1 MNHFR
6 HMKKPT
12 LLLWTILLAIAI
24 FCAQG
29 MKLHVHSFGHDH
41 EQQSSSISPE
51 VVTEHSHLSD
61 IHLSDIHLTT
71 DVSHADHHN
80 EVVSEQNA
88 SPRALLKQQPAYG
101 SMLAIFVIAFILIL
115 YGPYVITLHRRFDIN
130 IAISLRYILSPPL
143 RAPPL

>member
-6 HMKKPT
+6 QMKKST
-12 LLLWTILLAIAI
+12 LLIWIVLLAIAI

-41 EQQSSSISPE
+41 KQQLSSISPE

-61 IHLSDIHLTT
+61 IHLTT
-71 DVSHADHHN
+71 DLSHAEHHD

-88 SPRALLKQQPAYG
+88 SPQALLKQISNDG

-115 YGPYVITLHRRFDIN
+115 YGAYVITWYRRFDIN

>member
-6 HMKKPT
+6 QMKKPT
-12 LLLWTILLAIAI
+12 LLIWTVLLAIAI

-29 MKLHVHSFGHDH
+29 MKLHVHSFGHDD
-41 EQQSSSISPE
+41 EQQFSSISSE

-61 IHLSDIHLTT
+61 IHLTT
-71 DVSHADHHN
+71 DVSHAAHHD
-80 EVVSEQNA
+80 EVISEQNA
-88 SPRALLKQQPAYG
+88 SPQALLKQISSYG

-115 YGPYVITLHRRFDIN
+115 YGPYVITLYRRFNIN
-130 IAISLRYILSPPL
+130 IAISLRYIVSPPL